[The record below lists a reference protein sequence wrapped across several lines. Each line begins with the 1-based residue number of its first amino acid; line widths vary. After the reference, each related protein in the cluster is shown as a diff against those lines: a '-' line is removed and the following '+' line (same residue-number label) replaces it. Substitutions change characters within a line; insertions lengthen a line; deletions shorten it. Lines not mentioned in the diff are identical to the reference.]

1 MPTLNSYSFQAPG
14 PGQIPLQPSPQAL
27 MTTGPLIQIQIEI
40 PAALAAIM
48 QAANQPIP
56 APVDGMA
63 LIDTGATIT
72 SIHAPILTGLGI
84 NPVGVANVGTAGGPQ
99 QQSTYPARFSF
110 PGTPLPGFEMAQV
123 IGCDL
128 TGQTVLNQRQLIAL
142 IGRDV
147 LANAI
152 LVYNGSAGMFSLS
165 F

>member
-1 MPTLNSYSFQAPG
+1 MG
-14 PGQIPLQPSPQAL
+14 PI
-27 MTTGPLIQIQIEI
+27 IQIQIEV
-40 PAALAAIM
+40 PSALAESLRL
-48 QAANQPIP
+48 ANQPIP
-56 APVDGMA
+56 NPVDGLA

-72 SIHAPILTGLGI
+72 SIHAAILTGLGI

-99 QQSTYPARFSF
+99 QQFTYPARFSF
-110 PGTPLPGFEMAQV
+110 PGTPLPGFELAQV

-128 TGQTVLNQRQLIAL
+128 TGQTVLNQRPLIGL

-147 LANAI
+147 LSNAV